1 MSQGGKNNNSSNP
14 LPWQWRNYFLIGTR
28 DWNAFLQQRLR
39 PLVKGGNAVIVFPPL
54 PLNKK
59 SYSSSRFPILDE
71 AAPNAALRK
80 RLDRWRLWPSN
91 VVYKPENK
99 LWERVVRRLC
109 ASSGC
114 QGELAAEGERG
125 APNSAEGGEESLRCT
140 CLPEG
145 GAPYRHAG
153 GEHQFTIEQA
163 VVQLSGKIKVF
174 QINEL
179 TSIHPNC
186 ELVKLW

>member
-1 MSQGGKNNNSSNP
+1 M
-14 LPWQWRNYFLIGTR
+14 
-28 DWNAFLQQRLR
+28 
-39 PLVKGGNAVIVFPPL
+39 
-54 PLNKK
+54 
-59 SYSSSRFPILDE
+59 
-71 AAPNAALRK
+71 
-80 RLDRWRLWPSN
+80 
-91 VVYKPENK
+91 
-99 LWERVVRRLC
+99 RRLC